1 VRIGLASAV
10 AVVLALVAGTVLGTA
25 RVAAQPAPRTVLD
38 LGDSLS
44 VGTDP
49 YLRKR
54 LRGYRIERLYDVG
67 LHAYDA
73 ATVVERSRVSLPSV
87 LVISAGTNDDPR
99 GVSTFARAISA
110 ILRTA
115 GEERC
120 VVWPTIRR
128 PAAVGAT
135 YDGYNRALA
144 RTASRHP
151 QLVLVDWVGMVRRH
165 PTWLSRDGV
174 HVSVEGYRA
183 RAAAIASAVKTRCA
197 P

>member
-1 VRIGLASAV
+1 MRIGLASAV
-10 AVVLALVAGTVLGTA
+10 AVALALLAGTFLGTA
-25 RVAAQPAPRTVLD
+25 RVGAQHAPRTVLD

-49 YLRKR
+49 YLRQR
-54 LRGYRIERLYDVG
+54 LRGYRIARLHDVG

-73 ATVVERSRVSLPSV
+73 ADVVERSRVALPSV

-99 GVSTFARAISA
+99 GVSTFTRAISD
-110 ILRTA
+110 ILRAA
-115 GEERC
+115 GDDRC

-128 PAAVGAT
+128 PPAVGAS
-135 YDGYNRALA
+135 YHGFNRALA
-144 RTASRHP
+144 RAASRNP
-151 QLVLVDWVGMVRRH
+151 NLVLVDWVGIVRRH
-165 PTWLSRDGV
+165 PGWLSRDGV

-183 RAAAIASAVKTRCA
+183 RASAIAAAVKTRCA